1 VVKTSGMSRR
11 DVMKNEELNGVVMQ
25 LEMAIYT
32 IDVAANGDGEKGEG
46 NFGFTDSVV
55 KSALRRAMGHVKGR
69 PPKAIK
75 GQKERDFWLRNL
87 GENLWASCQKEM
99 EGCSRGDVLK
109 SLGAIEDSLKIHTVG
124 DSRGY
129 LDYLT
134 DFFGEM
140 GVETRE
146 LSAEEAAELK

>member
-1 VVKTSGMSRR
+1 MSRR
-11 DVMKNEELNGVVMQ
+11 DVMKNEALNGVVMQ
-25 LEMAIYT
+25 LEMAIHT
-32 IDVAANGDGEKGEG
+32 IDVAANGDSENGEG
-46 NFGFTDSVV
+46 NFGLTDSVV

-75 GQKERDFWLRNL
+75 GQKERDVWLRNL
-87 GENLWASCQKEM
+87 GENLWTSCQKEM
-99 EGCSRGDVLK
+99 KGCSRGDVLK

-134 DFFGEM
+134 DFFEEM

-146 LSAEEAAELK
+146 VSEEDAEKLK